1 MKPFDLPYN
10 FDINL
15 INFYDIYFNK
25 NINRQ
30 IHSIYL
36 PPYLND
42 YITAKSNQKIHTTY
56 NTLKIKNIIPT
67 DDQEYQEHISYIN
80 KLLPDT
86 LMLLLQQ
93 NELLMPYNI
102 LEKYL
107 KLNIKKFCVGSLN
120 QAKMIKEID
129 PSIEITG
136 SITMKMMPN
145 DLIEQNNILN
155 QYFDNF
161 VLWFPYNRNIK
172 MIQQLPPNF
181 NYILLLNCTCS
192 VNCQGTFHWFAAEDD
207 IIKCPT
213 VQEKNIQKQIII
225 PRNFLYLFNDYIN
238 IYKLQGREFPTKLI
252 IEQIIY
258 YNTTIPKNFSL
269 LKESDFQK

>member
-10 FDINL
+10 FDFNL
-15 INFYDIYFNK
+15 IDFYNIYFNK

-36 PPYLND
+36 PPHLND

-56 NTLKIKNIIPT
+56 NTLKIKNIIPI
-67 DDQEYQEHISYIN
+67 DNQEYKEHILYID
-80 KLLPDT
+80 KLLPNT

-93 NELLMPYNI
+93 NNLLMSYNV

-107 KLNIKKFCVGSLN
+107 KLNIKKFCVGSID

-145 DLIEQNNILN
+145 DLIEQNSLLN

-172 MIQQLPPNF
+172 MIQQLPLNF

-192 VNCQGTFHWFAAEDD
+192 INCQGTSHWFATENDT
-207 IIKCPT
+207 IKCPSI
-213 VQEKNIQKQIII
+213 QENNIQKQIII
-225 PRNFLYLFNDYIN
+225 PRDFLYLFNNYIN

-258 YNTTIPKNFSL
+258 YNTTIPKSFSL

>member
-10 FDINL
+10 FDFNL
-15 INFYDIYFNK
+15 IDFYNIYFNK

-36 PPYLND
+36 PPHLND

-56 NTLKIKNIIPT
+56 NTLKIKNIIPI
-67 DDQEYQEHISYIN
+67 DNQEYKEHILYID
-80 KLLPDT
+80 KLLPNT

-93 NELLMPYNI
+93 NNSLMSYNV

-107 KLNIKKFCVGSLN
+107 KLNIKKFCVGSID

-145 DLIEQNNILN
+145 NLIEQNSLLN

-172 MIQQLPPNF
+172 MIQQLPLNF

-192 VNCQGTFHWFAAEDD
+192 INCQGTFHWFATEND
-207 IIKCPT
+207 IIKCPSI
-213 VQEKNIQKQIII
+213 QENNIQKQIII
-225 PRNFLYLFNDYIN
+225 PRDFLYLFNDYIS

-258 YNTTIPKNFSL
+258 YNTTIPKSFSL